1 MFEKSKNRIRGV
13 RDPRGRFAGFCA
25 AKCPESISDVRRHLF
40 ETLFDSMREMVVLHE
55 IVYDNNH
62 NPINY
67 RLIGCNDA
75 FTRMTGIKKENA
87 IGKLAT
93 EVYNTTPPPYFEEF
107 LKVVKTGQ
115 PYEYST
121 YFPPLDKYFAVS
133 VISPGKD
140 HFATVTNDIT
150 ASRQLQ
156 DMLSAR
162 NKELENYLYVTS
174 HDLRSPLVNIQ
185 GFSQR
190 LQKQVNAIK
199 TQLAP
204 FQEAYEANAEFKQLL
219 EEAIPKT
226 LGFITSG
233 VNKMDVLLS
242 GLLQLSRTGRAPLR
256 VKLVDMKKLFES
268 IVAAHNYQLNEVSAS
283 VAIDELPNCYGD
295 EILLN
300 QLFSNIINNAIKYR
314 DPGRP
319 LKLEIKAISGFKK
332 VIYSIKD
339 NGLGI
344 NKENKDKVWNLF
356 FRADAPTAIA
366 GEGLGLSIVK
376 KIAEKHRGKVW
387 VETEAGFG
395 SVFFVVLQTT
405 EFQEF

>member
-1 MFEKSKNRIRGV
+1 
-13 RDPRGRFAGFCA
+13 
-25 AKCPESISDVRRHLF
+25 
-40 ETLFDSMREMVVLHE
+40 MREMVVLHE
-55 IVYDNNH
+55 VVFNESGEAT
-62 NPINY
+62 NY

-75 FTRMTGIKKENA
+75 FSRMTGIRRENA

-107 LKVVKTGQ
+107 MRVAKTGQ
-115 PYEYST
+115 SYEYST
-121 YFPPLDKYFAVS
+121 YYPPLDKHFSVS
-133 VISPGKD
+133 VISQDKD
-140 HFATVTNDIT
+140 HFATVTTDVT
-150 ASRQLQ
+150 AGKQLQ
-156 DMLSAR
+156 EMLSAR

-190 LQKQVNAIK
+190 LQKQLN
-199 TQLAP
+199 TLQTHLGP
-204 FQEAYEANAEFKQLL
+204 FPELLTSNEEFKQLL
-219 EEAIPKT
+219 EEAIPRT

-233 VNKMDVLLS
+233 VNKMDVLLN

-256 VKLVDMKKLFES
+256 IKLVDMNRLFES
-268 IVAAHNYQLNEVSAS
+268 ILAAHSYQITEISATVS
-283 VAIDELPNCYGD
+283 IDDLPNCYGD

-300 QLFSNIINNAIKYR
+300 QLFANIISNAIKYR

-319 LKLEIKAISGFKK
+319 LTLEIKAISGFRK

-344 NKENKDKVWNLF
+344 DKQNKDKVWNLF
-356 FRADAPTAIA
+356 FRADAPSSVA

-387 VETEAGFG
+387 VETESGFG